1 MFKGIAYSILASVT
15 FGVLYFYSQLLGS
28 LDSEQTFGWRI
39 IATIPF
45 LTLFMWLSGDLSL
58 IKTVFKRILANPSLL
73 LLLFATSVLTSAQL
87 WLFLWAPMHGRG
99 LQVSLGYF
107 LLPLVL
113 VLAGSF
119 LYGEKLS
126 KFQYVA
132 VLLAVFGVGH
142 EIWRLGSIAW
152 ETAFVAL
159 GYAAYFVLRKKIQT
173 DHLGG
178 FWWDLILILPIAI
191 FFIQTG
197 EMSYLKFLEHPS
209 LIVVVIGLGLLSAIG
224 LGSYILASRYLP
236 LIIFGLLGYLEPVL
250 LALVSLLIGE
260 KIGADEWLTYIPIW
274 LAVLVLVIEGA
285 THLYQQKLRKQHLE
299 LNLKQYS
306 QRVNLDDK
314 EQKS

>member
-1 MFKGIAYSILASVT
+1 MVKGIAYSVLASIT
-15 FGVLYFYSQLLGS
+15 FGVLYFYTQLLGA

-39 IATIPF
+39 IATLPV
-45 LTLFMWLSGDLSL
+45 LTLFMWLTGDL
-58 IKTVFKRILANPSLL
+58 IHIRTIFKRILKKPI
-73 LLLFATSVLTSAQL
+73 LLLFLMTTSILTSAQL

-132 VLLAVFGVGH
+132 VSFAVFGVGH
-142 EIWRLGSIAW
+142 EIWRLGSMAW
-152 ETAFVAL
+152 ETALVAL
-159 GYAAYFVLRKKIQT
+159 GYAAYFILRKKIQT
-173 DHLGG
+173 DNLGG
-178 FWWDLILILPIAI
+178 FWWDLLIILPVAI
-191 FFIQTG
+191 FLTLTG
-197 EMSYLKFLEHPS
+197 DASFAKFLEHPG
-209 LIVVVIGLGLLSAIG
+209 LILVVIGLGLLSAIG

-250 LALVSLLIGE
+250 LALASLVMGE
-260 KIGADEWLTYIPIW
+260 KIGAEEWLTYIPIW

-285 THLYQQKLRKQHLE
+285 VHLYQQNQRKKQLA
-299 LNLKQYS
+299 LNLQQYS
-306 QRVNLDDK
+306 KRVDLKDK
-314 EQKS
+314 S

>member
-1 MFKGIAYSILASVT
+1 MFKGIAYSVLASVT
-15 FGVLYFYSQLLGS
+15 FGVLYFYTQLLGAF
-28 LDSEQTFGWRI
+28 DSEQTFGWRI
-39 IATIPF
+39 IATLPV
-45 LTLFMWLSGDLSL
+45 LTLFMWFSGDLSH
-58 IKTVFKRILANPSLL
+58 IKHIFKRIVAQPSLL
-73 LLLFATSVLTSAQL
+73 LLLITTSVLTSAQL

-113 VLAGSF
+113 VLAGSI

-126 KFQYVA
+126 KLQYVA
-132 VLLAVFGVGH
+132 VLLAAFGVGH
-142 EIWRLGSIAW
+142 EVWRLGSIAW

-159 GYAAYFVLRKKIQT
+159 GYAAYFILRKKIQT
-173 DHLGG
+173 DNLGG
-178 FWWDLILILPIAI
+178 FWWDLLLILPVAI
-191 FFIQTG
+191 FFTQTG
-197 EMSYLKFLEHPS
+197 DTPYLKFLEYPS
-209 LIVVVIGLGLLSAIG
+209 LILVVMGLGLLSAIG

-285 THLYQQKLRKQHLE
+285 MHLYQQRKRKQHLE

-306 QRVNLDDK
+306 QRMNLDDN
-314 EQKS
+314 S

>member
-1 MFKGIAYSILASVT
+1 MFKGIAYSVLASVT
-15 FGVLYFYSQLLGS
+15 FGVLYFYTQLLGAF
-28 LDSEQTFGWRI
+28 DSEQTFGWRI
-39 IATIPF
+39 IATLPI
-45 LTLFMWLSGDLSL
+45 LTLFMWFSGDLSH
-58 IKTVFKRILANPSLL
+58 IKYIFKRILAQPSLL
-73 LLLFATSVLTSAQL
+73 LLLIITSVLTSAQL

-113 VLAGSF
+113 VLAGSI

-126 KFQYVA
+126 KLQYVA
-132 VLLAVFGVGH
+132 VLLAAFGVGH

-159 GYAAYFVLRKKIQT
+159 GYAAYFILRKKIQT
-173 DHLGG
+173 DNLGG
-178 FWWDLILILPIAI
+178 FWWDLLLILPVAI
-191 FFIQTG
+191 FLTQTG
-197 EMSYLKFLEHPS
+197 DTPYLKFLEYPS
-209 LIVVVIGLGLLSAIG
+209 LILVVIGLGLLSAIG

-285 THLYQQKLRKQHLE
+285 MHLFQQRKRKQHLE

-306 QRVNLDDK
+306 QRVRDDK
-314 EQKS
+314 LD